1 MIGDTGTVASDIVN
15 DTQRSPKGKWWRIR
29 DLNPGP
35 TDYDSAALTAELIR
49 HVSRATGTGR
59 LLTALNLV
67 KVKVLLKQ
75 QLRTS
80 VDW

>member
-1 MIGDTGTVASDIVN
+1 MGKPAMGTIN
-15 DTQRSPKGKWWRIR
+15 DTQRSSKGKWWRIR

-49 HVSRATGTGR
+49 HVPPATGTGR
-59 LLTALNLV
+59 LLRAPTLV

-75 QLRTS
+75 ELCTS